1 MLPTGKKK
9 RRAPSPQPQQAPPI
23 MSGVELPCDWTVNR
37 RPVAAA
43 TIASAQAS
51 NKDTLVNEEEDEEE
65 ATPSIAEDE
74 EQQRRQK
81 KPKVSGTKKK
91 PAAIAAAETGHNNN
105 TDTTTAAS
113 HNKKKKA
120 DVETEEESERSVAA
134 HPLGPYLLDETAAE
148 PPPDHHGGCALAS
161 GRIKALVLKQLR
173 TVDASSSP
181 EEAKKKSLDSESLL
195 SRLPYRKML
204 SDMFGGSLR
213 GNLRNLSIPYVTRAY
228 EESFM
233 REPMRS
239 NERECANGKQ
249 CECMFID
256 RAQPFVGVE
265 FLLPGEPVPR
275 TPHLCVLCCRAITQQ
290 LYYDVMFDKADF
302 PGTIQRFGNIHSQP
316 GEYALDA
323 MLIATPAA
331 PAHIMPLPI
340 VSHQRNRYM
349 VHISG
354 GIKWLRQSRVYF
366 QSTPSCSADG
376 GR

>member
-1 MLPTGKKK
+1 M
-9 RRAPSPQPQQAPPI
+9 RMMI
-23 MSGVELPCDWTVNR
+23 
-37 RPVAAA
+37 
-43 TIASAQAS
+43 
-51 NKDTLVNEEEDEEE
+51 EDEEE
-65 ATPSIAEDE
+65 EEEEENDDDDGLAVNRKRRLSGGDASRPQQQPEE
-74 EQQRRQK
+74 EQQQAHEA
-81 KPKVSGTKKK
+81 P
-91 PAAIAAAETGHNNN
+91 
-105 TDTTTAAS
+105 
-113 HNKKKKA
+113 
-120 DVETEEESERSVAA
+120 
-134 HPLGPYLLDETAAE
+134 HPLGPYPMRTMTE
-148 PPPDHHGGCALAS
+148 PPSSLSRSGEGGGGGLLGA

-173 TVDASSSP
+173 TAANEAKEEEEPPSSSHHYL
-181 EEAKKKSLDSESLL
+181 ALDSESLL

-213 GNLRNLSIPYVTRAY
+213 GNLRSLSIPFVTRAY

-233 REPMRS
+233 REPMHS
-239 NERECANGKQ
+239 SERECANGKQ
-249 CECMFID
+249 ACECMFID

-340 VSHQRNRYM
+340 VSHQRNRYA
-349 VHISG
+349 VHVSG

>member
-1 MLPTGKKK
+1 
-9 RRAPSPQPQQAPPI
+9 
-23 MSGVELPCDWTVNR
+23 MSGVELPCDWIVNR
-37 RPVAAA
+37 RPVATAA
-43 TIASAQAS
+43 KVNDDSPPPPPPTSHHPS
-51 NKDTLVNEEEDEEE
+51 NNNNNNEEEEEDEDEE
-65 ATPSIAEDE
+65 ATTTIEAEDE
-74 EQQRRQK
+74 QQQQRRK
-81 KPKVSGTKKK
+81 KPKAIIVAQPKKK
-91 PAAIAAAETGHNNN
+91 PAAEP
-105 TDTTTAAS
+105 TT
-113 HNKKKKA
+113 KKKA
-120 DVETEEESERSVAA
+120 DVETEEERSVTA
-134 HPLGPYLLDETAAE
+134 HPLGPYMFDHHHHHHDDGESRETVE
-148 PPPDHHGGCALAS
+148 PPQPSTDALVS
-161 GRIKALVLKQLR
+161 GRIKALVLQQLR
-173 TVDASSSP
+173 LSETTLS
-181 EEAKKKSLDSESLL
+181 ETKKSLDSESLL

-213 GNLRNLSIPYVTRAY
+213 GNLRNLTIPYVTRAY

-265 FLLPGEPVPR
+265 FLLPGEAVPR